1 MISAMDQH
9 ASSLA
14 SLGFTLS
21 SPGHNPGQGGN
32 GSSVVENGAANSN
45 SAAQH
50 AANIAPPPQQQPMY
64 DSPPLYT
71 VNSMAAGPQ
80 QQQQQQQHHQPQQQQ
95 TPPQHNM
102 INYNFNNLDASYLFP
117 GTGAAANAGMEV
129 AVTSGVISY
138 SPQSMGQQ
146 HHGICSNQAPTAD
159 LPDTKECIEELC
171 PVCGDK
177 VSGYHYGLLTCESC
191 KGFFKRTV
199 QNKKVYTC
207 VAERSC
213 HIDKTQRKRCPFCR
227 FQKCLEVGMKLEG
240 KRVLMF
246 LRTVVG
252 RTRVSVNRWLR
263 TCKTA
268 LLHSPSGVLTD
279 DVGVPVEVR
288 VSPVPHMSTVLS
300 PGPESTR

>member
-1 MISAMDQH
+1 MQYFLYFGNENWSMISTMDQH

-14 SLGFTLS
+14 SLGFNLN
-21 SPGHNPGQGGN
+21 SPGHNGSGGAVQGN
-32 GSSVVENGAANSN
+32 GSPVMDTSASSN
-45 SAAQH
+45 STSHTAS
-50 AANIAPPPQQQPMY
+50 IAPPPPPPLY

-71 VNSMAAGPQ
+71 VNSMAAAQ
-80 QQQQQQQHHQPQQQQ
+80 QQQQPQHHQPASQQQ
-95 TPPQHNM
+95 TQQQHNM
-102 INYNFNNLDASYLFP
+102 LNYNFSNIDTSYLFP
-117 GTGAAANAGMEV
+117 GTGAANNAGMEV
-129 AVTSGVISY
+129 AVTNGVISY
-138 SPQSMGQQ
+138 SPQAISQQ
-146 HHGICSNQAPTAD
+146 HHAICSNQPPSAD

-240 KRVLMF
+240 KYFFFIYLLGHNVN
-246 LRTVVG
+246 V
-252 RTRVSVNRWLR
+252 TRIMRFG
-263 TCKTA
+263 
-268 LLHSPSGVLTD
+268 H
-279 DVGVPVEVR
+279 
-288 VSPVPHMSTVLS
+288 H
-300 PGPESTR
+300 